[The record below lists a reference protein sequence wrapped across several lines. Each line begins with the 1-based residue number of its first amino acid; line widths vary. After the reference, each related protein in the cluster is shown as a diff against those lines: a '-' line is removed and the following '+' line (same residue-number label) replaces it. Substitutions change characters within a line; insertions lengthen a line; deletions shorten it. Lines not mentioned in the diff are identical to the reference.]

1 MKKVVYI
8 LILMVLC
15 LIPLNVNATNKEEV
29 SLYLFYSTSCPHC
42 KAEKTF
48 LDDIKDDYPNLKINY
63 FVAQENPTLT
73 SKIRDELGIKNSYVP
88 LTVIGSDYFIGYSED
103 TKKQILEAIDAYS
116 TRESCDLTALV
127 INNESTK
134 GCKSQNNDIYSDS
147 EYKVLPLIGEVN
159 VKNFSLPFISIIMGF
174 VDGFNPCAMWVLIF
188 LITMLFDLKDRKKMW
203 ILGVTFLV
211 ASALVYLI
219 FMLSWLTIT
228 STIIQTWFRYII
240 ALVAFIASIINLRSF
255 TISLKKNVGCQ
266 VTSSSKRKKIITK
279 IQHIANEKSFVLAI
293 SGIILLAFSIN
304 LIELACSAGLP
315 VMFTS
320 ILSMNNLSIGYY
332 ALYMFLYILFF
343 LLDDLIIFIGAM
355 LTLKVTGISNKY
367 TKYSHLIGGIIMLLM
382 GILLA
387 FKPEWIMFNF

>member
-1 MKKVVYI
+1 MKKAVYI
-8 LILMVLC
+8 FILMALC
-15 LIPLNVNATNKEEV
+15 LMPLNVNATNKEEV

-63 FVAQENPTLT
+63 FIAQENPTLT
-73 SKIRDELGIKNSYVP
+73 SKIRTELGIKNSYVP
-88 LTVIGSDYFIGYSED
+88 LTVIGSDYFVGYSED
-103 TKKQILEAIDAYS
+103 IKKQILEAIDAYS
-116 TRESCDLTALV
+116 NSESCDLTALV

-159 VKNFSLPFISIIMGF
+159 VKKFSLPFISVIMGF

-203 ILGVTFLV
+203 ILGIVFLV
-211 ASALVYLI
+211 ASALVYLM

-228 STIIQTWFRYII
+228 SSIISTWFRYVI
-240 ALVAFIASIINLRSF
+240 ALVAMIASIINLRSF
-255 TISLKKNVGCQ
+255 IISLKKNVGCQ
-266 VTSSSKRKKIITK
+266 VTNSSKRKKIIAR
-279 IQHIANEKSFVLAI
+279 IQHIANEKSFALAI
-293 SGIILLAFSIN
+293 LGIILLAFSIN

-320 ILSMNNLSIGYY
+320 ILGMNNLSAGYY

-343 LLDDLIIFIGAM
+343 LLDDLIIFVGAM

-382 GILLA
+382 GVLLA